1 LPSGAAILPPPHAKI
16 DKDPSRE
23 AKTDVHARRRFARV
37 FGVPRVVMR
46 FFLIMEVARR
56 LGAMGATGRSYSDA
70 GGDPA
75 VEVL

>member
-1 LPSGAAILPPPHAKI
+1 
-16 DKDPSRE
+16 
-23 AKTDVHARRRFARV
+23 
-37 FGVPRVVMR
+37 MR

-56 LGAMGATGRSYSDA
+56 LGAMGATGRSYSDS